1 MGILFVKGGNMQ
13 KQYSLIRRQYMKR
26 TKIVCTLGPAT
37 NTVEKIRELVINGMD
52 AARINFSHGNYE
64 SHTVLINNLKKVR
77 DELNVPI
84 PLILDT
90 KGPEIRIK
98 SFKDN
103 KKIYHEPGS
112 LFTLTNRDVEGTEEI
127 VGITYHNLPNEL
139 EKGKHVLLDDGLV
152 ELEVIK
158 ITETDIECR
167 VVNGGFLSSN
177 KGVNIPDVYVD
188 LPILTQRDIEDLKFG
203 IKMGFDYVA
212 ASFIRSAG
220 DVLKIRRVLEENGGN
235 DIFIISKIENRE
247 GVKNIDDIL
256 AVSDGIMVARG
267 DLGVEIPIEEVP
279 IVQKEVIKKA
289 NNACKPV
296 ITATQMLESMVS
308 NPRPTRAESSDV
320 ANAIFDGSDAIM
332 LSGETAQGSYPAEA
346 VSIMAKIA
354 EATENSVDY
363 AKRLRN
369 NFNGVHKN
377 LTNAISYA
385 ACSTAAELNTS
396 CIATV
401 TKSGLTA
408 RMIAKYKPVCPIAA
422 SSSSERVWR
431 QLNLVWGCKP
441 VLEKEIADNSKVFDL
456 AMSTAVK
463 SGLAQNGDTVVIA
476 IGVPVGVSG
485 STNTMRV
492 DIVGNVICKGEGV
505 GEKRISGK
513 AAVIKYSGEAEKK
526 FKTGDILVTN
536 KSDNS
541 ILPYIKRASAL
552 VIGPVDKGQNAYA
565 ELIGNILDIPVVIC
579 GINVTDL
586 IKNDTLITVDASKG
600 FVYFGMPDDD

>member
-1 MGILFVKGGNMQ
+1 
-13 KQYSLIRRQYMKR
+13 MKR

-37 NTVEKIRELVINGMD
+37 NTEEKVRELIENGMD
-52 AARINFSHGNYE
+52 AARINFSHGDYE
-64 SHTVLINNLKKVR
+64 SRTVLINVVKKVR
-77 DELNVPI
+77 QEMNVPI

-98 SFKDN
+98 TFKDN
-103 KKIYHEPGS
+103 KKIYLESGS
-112 LFTLTNRDVEGTEEI
+112 RFILTTKEVEGNESM
-127 VGITYHNLPNEL
+127 VSVTYQNLPLEL
-139 EKGKHVLLDDGLV
+139 EKGSRVLIDDGLV
-152 ELEVIK
+152 ELKVLNIED
-158 ITETDIECR
+158 TDIECE
-167 VVNGGFLSSN
+167 VINGGFLSSN
-177 KGVNIPDVYVD
+177 KGVNIPDVYIN
-188 LPILTQRDIEDLKFG
+188 LPILTQRDIDDLIFG

-220 DVLKIRRVLEENGGN
+220 DVLKIRRVLEENGGK

-267 DLGVEIPIEEVP
+267 DLGVEIPIDEVP
-279 IVQKEVIKKA
+279 LVQKELIKKA
-289 NNACKPV
+289 NDACKPV

-308 NPRPTRAESSDV
+308 NPRPTRAEASDV

-332 LSGETAQGSYPAEA
+332 LSGETAQGNYPAEA
-346 VSIMAKIA
+346 VEIMAKIA
-354 EATENSVDY
+354 ETTENSIDY
-363 AKRLRN
+363 THKLRS
-369 NFNGVHKN
+369 NFNSMHRN
-377 LTNAISYA
+377 MTNAISYA
-385 ACSTAAELNTS
+385 ACATAAELNTS

-456 AMSTAVK
+456 ALSTAVK

-492 DIVGNVICKGEGV
+492 DIVGNVICKGKGV
-505 GEKRISGK
+505 GDKRVSGK
-513 AAVIKYSGEAEKK
+513 ADVIKFAGEAGKK
-526 FKTGDILVTN
+526 FKTGDILVTS
-536 KSDNS
+536 KTDNS

-552 VIGPVDKGQNAYA
+552 VIGPMDNGQNAYA
-565 ELIGNILDIPVVIC
+565 ELIGNILDIPVVMC
-579 GINVTDL
+579 GVNVTDL
-586 IKNDTLITVDASKG
+586 IKDETLITVDGKKG
-600 FVYFGMPDDD
+600 FVYFGIPEEE